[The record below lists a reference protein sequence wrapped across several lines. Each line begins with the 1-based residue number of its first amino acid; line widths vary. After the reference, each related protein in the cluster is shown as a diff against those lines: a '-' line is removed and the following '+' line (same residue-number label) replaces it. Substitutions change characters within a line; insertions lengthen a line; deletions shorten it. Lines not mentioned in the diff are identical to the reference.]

1 MVEIISLQNGA
12 TLLLEQIEGF
22 QSASVGFFV
31 QAGSRYETP
40 EQAGIS
46 HFVEHM
52 LFKGTDTRTGA
63 DIAREFDCM
72 GGQVNA
78 YTSKE
83 VTCFYAKTL
92 DYHAGQAVELL
103 GDMLLHP
110 RLDTGDMNT
119 ERGVVLEEIHMV
131 EDSPD
136 DLVVERL
143 FEAAWGTP
151 GLGSPILGTK
161 QTVSSFSPED
171 LRAYMGEAYCAG
183 NIVVSVAGRF
193 DRERMVALL
202 RGLLEPLPP
211 SPCRREAP
219 SPVFVPGLV
228 TKEKDIEQNHLCY
241 GFAGYGVTDSRAT
254 ALSIVSH
261 ILGDGMSSRLFQR
274 LREQLGLVYTVSTFL
289 SSHQGCG
296 MFCLYSAQQ
305 AESEAQAMEAIEQE
319 VSALR
324 EKGVTDEELS
334 RAKELLKTGLVMG
347 FESSASRMSFNARE
361 FIRRGFV
368 RSVDELL
375 QAVDRVDHASIG
387 EVVQE
392 TFAPGRR
399 CLSVVGRLSPKGY
412 PQ

>member
-1 MVEIISLQNGA
+1 MVEIISLENGA

-31 QAGSRYETP
+31 EAGSRYETK
-40 EQAGIS
+40 EEAGIS

-52 LFKGTDTRTGA
+52 LFKGTQSRTGA
-63 DIAREFDCM
+63 DIAREFDRM

-92 DYHAGQAVELL
+92 DYHAQQAVELL
-103 GDMLLHP
+103 ADMLLHP
-110 RLDTGDMNT
+110 RLDETDLNT
-119 ERGVVLEEIHMV
+119 ERGVVLEEINMV

-143 FEAAWGTP
+143 FEATWGAP
-151 GLGSPILGTK
+151 GLGSPILGTQ
-161 QTVSSFSPED
+161 QTVSSFSPAVLRD
-171 LRAYMGEAYCAG
+171 YMARAYGAG

-193 DRERMVALL
+193 DRDRMVKLL
-202 RGLLEPLPP
+202 RGLLEPLPA
-211 SPCRREAP
+211 SPRRGEAP
-219 SPVFVPGLV
+219 LPLFTPAIV
-228 TKEKDIEQNHLCY
+228 TKDKDIEQNHLCY
-241 GFAGYGVTDSRAT
+241 GFPGYGVTDRRAT

-289 SSHQGCG
+289 SSHKGCG
-296 MFCLYSAQQ
+296 LLVLYSAQQ
-305 AESEAQAMEAIEQE
+305 AESEARAMEAIEE
-319 VSALR
+319 EIALLLR
-324 EKGVTDEELS
+324 DGATDEELS
-334 RAKELLKTGLVMG
+334 RSKELLKTGVVMS

-361 FIRRGFV
+361 FMRRGFV
-368 RSVDELL
+368 RAMDDLL
-375 QAVDRVDHASIG
+375 EAVDRVDHALLH

-392 TFAPGRR
+392 TFDESRR
-399 CLSVVGRLSPKGY
+399 SLSVVGRLRSGGY
-412 PQ
+412 R